1 MAAAADTQKK
11 KKNRAAIAVP
21 AAPTPVPAAI
31 SAPAPAAQIISAE
44 AYFQLEST
52 SKVRHEYRAGE
63 LVEMPGGTPNHN
75 QITANLISI
84 LIFALRR
91 QPFRAFVADQR
102 LWIPEM
108 DSYVYPDVMVTRDP
122 LELLAG
128 RRDTVLNPVLVAEV
142 LSRSTGEYD
151 RGEKFRSYRSIES
164 LAEFLLIG
172 QDAPFIEHYVKTENG
187 WLLQDVIGTEGKL
200 ALASVPVE
208 LELADLFDKVAFHA
222 ADPEAI
228 AAEPINDAVLGP
240 EMPESEDA

>member
-1 MAAAADTQKK
+1 MAAATDTPKK

-21 AAPTPVPAAI
+21 SPEPTAV
-31 SAPAPAAQIISAE
+31 SAPAPAAKTISAE
-44 AYFQLEST
+44 AYFQLEAT
-52 SKVRHEYRAGE
+52 SKTRHEYRAGE

-102 LWIPEM
+102 LWIPEL

-122 LELLAG
+122 LELLPG

-142 LSRSTGEYD
+142 LSRSTGDYD

-164 LAEFLLIG
+164 LAEFLFIG

-187 WLLQDVIGTEGKL
+187 WLLQDVTGTDGKL
-200 ALASVPVE
+200 ALTSVPVE
-208 LELADLFDKVAFHA
+208 LELADLFDKVAFKVRDPLA
-222 ADPEAI
+222 AGPTD
-228 AAEPINDAVLGP
+228 DAVLGP
-240 EMPESEDA
+240 DLPESEEA

>member
-1 MAAAADTQKK
+1 MAAATDTPKK

-21 AAPTPVPAAI
+21 AAPTPVPAAV
-31 SAPAPAAQIISAE
+31 SAPAPAAQTISAE
-44 AYFQLEST
+44 AYFQLEAT

-63 LVEMPGGTPNHN
+63 LVEMPGGTPNHSR
-75 QITANLISI
+75 IILNLAVE
-84 LIFALRR
+84 LKLALKKQPYDVFAS
-91 QPFRAFVADQR
+91 DQR

-142 LSRSTGEYD
+142 LSRSTGDYD

-187 WLLQDVIGTEGKL
+187 WLLQDVVGTDGKL
-200 ALASVPVE
+200 ALTSVPVE
-208 LELADLFDKVAFHA
+208 LELVDLFDKVAFKVR
-222 ADPEAI
+222 DPLTTG
-228 AAEPINDAVLGP
+228 PTDDAVLGP
-240 EMPESEDA
+240 DLPESEEA

>member
-1 MAAAADTQKK
+1 MAAATDTQKK

-21 AAPTPVPAAI
+21 AAPTPVPAAVP
-31 SAPAPAAQIISAE
+31 SPAAQTISAE
-44 AYFQLEST
+44 AYFQLEAT
-52 SKVRHEYRAGE
+52 SKARHEYRAGE

-84 LIFALRR
+84 LIFAMRR

-142 LSRSTGEYD
+142 LSRSTGDYD
-151 RGEKFRSYRSIES
+151 RGEKFRCYRSIES

-187 WLLQDVIGTEGKL
+187 WLLQDVTGTDGKL

-208 LELADLFDKVAFHA
+208 LELADLFDKVAFKVRDPLA
-222 ADPEAI
+222 AGPTD
-228 AAEPINDAVLGP
+228 DAVFGP
-240 EMPESEDA
+240 ALPESEEA